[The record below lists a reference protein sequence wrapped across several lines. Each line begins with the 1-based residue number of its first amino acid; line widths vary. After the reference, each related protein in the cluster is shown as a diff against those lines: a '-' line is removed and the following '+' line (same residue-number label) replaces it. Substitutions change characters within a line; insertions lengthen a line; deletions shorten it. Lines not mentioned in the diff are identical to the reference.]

1 MPKKNSRPA
10 LTREARENQLI
21 DLAIDQVEKQL
32 MEGTASSQVLVHYLK
47 LASTREKREKEKME
61 AEIELMHAKRDAA
74 KAEAESG
81 ELYARAIRAMREYQ
95 GAEDYE
101 VIDDDI
107 GLY

>member
-1 MPKKNSRPA
+1 MQKKNSRPA

-32 MEGTASSQVLVHYLK
+32 LEGTASSQVLVHYLK

-95 GAEDYE
+95 GADDYE
-101 VIDDDI
+101 VIDDDV